1 MARTKRV
8 KLNVVKV
15 NGDYNFE
22 FRKPNWADMPLLYL
36 ELLENKAK
44 VKPEMRHIDYEPSG
58 FDISSLPNVS
68 QLKTNFIEDTRREIE
83 NNGDQQSTS
92 SSSSFPVFEIIPKA
106 VTPIQSDPILSQEVQ
121 PLIQFIPESSSH
133 NIPLLHSS
141 SSSTEEV
148 PSSSIMLDGSPP
160 EDDPIL
166 SILRG
171 EKEEM
176 SSTSNVLPSLP
187 TPTRVKQDIPFPTLS
202 QINTG
207 IAKPN
212 GHKDLTAINRND
224 EKELQQKRELLFK
237 FKTLRRHYADVS
249 IPDFTEYSDLQTMQR
264 EYDMLV
270 RQLRVDNNVETY
282 KKYLIV
288 GFGLVEFVLSKFL
301 KFGEI
306 EGFTQQQMFGMNQ
319 YEKILVE
326 LGEKHQVE
334 PSKQW
339 SPELRLIGIIA
350 MNAVIFVGTK
360 MLFKAGS
367 SSDILSM
374 ISNPPTTT
382 TSKPKQSSSTQ
393 SSTSSS
399 TMRGPDMSD
408 LDQL

>member
-1 MARTKRV
+1 MGKSKRI

-44 VKPEMRHIDYEPSG
+44 VKPEMRHIDYEPTG
-58 FDISSLPNVS
+58 FDLSSLPNVS
-68 QLKTNFIEDTRREIE
+68 QVKTNFIEDTRREIE
-83 NNGDQQSTS
+83 NNGDNPSQYS
-92 SSSSFPVFEIIPKA
+92 SLPVIEIIPKA
-106 VTPIQSDPILSQEVQ
+106 ITPIREEPILFPEVQ

-133 NIPLLHSS
+133 NIPLVSVDS
-141 SSSTEEV
+141 EPIPQVVEEQK
-148 PSSSIMLDGSPP
+148 

-171 EKEEM
+171 EKEELPSEQM
-176 SSTSNVLPSLP
+176 SSLLYTQPQAP
-187 TPTRVKQDIPFPTLS
+187 TPIKQKQDNPFPTLS

-207 IAKPN
+207 NVKPN

-224 EKELQQKRELLFK
+224 EKELQLKRELLFK
-237 FKTLRRHYADVS
+237 FKTLRRHYTDVS
-249 IPDFTEYSDLQTMQR
+249 IPEFTEYSDLQTMQR

-270 RQLRVDNNVETY
+270 RQLRVDNNVESY

-326 LGEKHQVE
+326 LGEKHQIE

-339 SPELRLIGIIA
+339 SPELRLVGMIA

-367 SSDILSM
+367 SSDILNM
-374 ISNPPTTT
+374 ISNPT
-382 TSKPKQSSSTQ
+382 TSTKTKPAEKSSS
-393 SSTSSS
+393 SASSS

-408 LDQL
+408 IDQL